1 MSAISITHVIDA
13 AKNFVLRTRKAHIN
27 HITDIYIVS
36 TQYDYM
42 PDCVGLYITSCIV
55 QYLVH
60 NSTRKDI
67 YAYDDELDNPVYE
80 SVTVYVATNGDLR
93 AVDVYDSSE
102 ERDRYVNEYIGDR
115 PYVYSN
121 VSTKNVVKNIN
132 RSIDNVVL
140 KAYPYQRTITK
151 KITRASKPD
160 RRRKCVY
167 TYTTETQIIPY
178 YDLTIYSQ
186 VSLPNYT
193 SLSYA
198 EMDQL
203 FNLLDCWII

>member
-1 MSAISITHVIDA
+1 MSAINITRVIDA

-42 PDCVGLYITSCIV
+42 SDYVGLYITSCIV

-60 NSTRKDI
+60 
-67 YAYDDELDNPVYE
+67 
-80 SVTVYVATNGDLR
+80 
-93 AVDVYDSSE
+93 DS
-102 ERDRYVNEYIGDR
+102 
-115 PYVYSN
+115 
-121 VSTKNVVKNIN
+121 
-132 RSIDNVVL
+132 
-140 KAYPYQRTITK
+140 
-151 KITRASKPD
+151 ASKPD

-198 EMDQL
+198 EMDKL
-203 FNLLDCWII
+203 FNLLEWII